1 MTIPAHD
8 WQHLLN
14 GTDTASQKGTE
25 TASDNVPQEA
35 VQESQHYLT
44 HLQTSQ
50 RSLYERAKHP
60 ITFSNPMLS
69 LGGEIP
75 LLYPN
80 TINVISAKTGKH
92 KTRFAEL
99 LCSVILKNPA
109 CNDAPL
115 NILARED
122 REFAVVY
129 VDTERNLKEQLPYSI
144 QNIRAKAGYS
154 RFCEV
159 DNFECISL
167 LEIDRPNR
175 FHALREFL
183 DFARKKFK
191 GRHLFV
197 VLDVVSDCCEN
208 FNDPRYTMPLVDA
221 LNSNINRFDVTFLC
235 VIHQNPS
242 LHDDKA
248 RGHLGTELENKASTI
263 ITLGMDADSDLIRI
277 ACKKQRTAKPF
288 EAFFAK
294 YSEEEHGLVLA
305 SDSDVQ
311 AAKATQMLVIDW
323 KAAFGSATELASEEL
338 KKCIVAMYGVS
349 KSTAARYISDAAR
362 LGEITKTTS
371 GKRAPYCITTAQA
384 TNQETETT
392 ALFSGWDEPEN
403 ALLFGND

>member
-1 MTIPAHD
+1 MNFPEYD
-8 WQHLLN
+8 WQNLLN
-14 GTDTASQKGTE
+14 GVHDGE
-25 TASDNVPQEA
+25 TATAQPETTPEEISN
-35 VQESQHYLT
+35 YLT
-44 HLQTSQ
+44 HLQTAQ

-69 LGGEIP
+69 LGGDIP

-92 KTRFAEL
+92 KTRLAEL
-99 LCSVILKNPA
+99 LCSVLLKHPT
-109 CNDAPL
+109 CNHALL
-115 NILARED
+115 NILAREE

-154 RFCEV
+154 RFDDI

-191 GRHLFV
+191 NKHLFV

-208 FNDPRYTMPLVDA
+208 FNDPRWTMPLVDA
-221 LNSNINRFDVTFLC
+221 LNFNINRFDVTFLC

-242 LHDDKA
+242 PHDDKA

-288 EAFFAK
+288 EAFYAK

-305 SDSDVQ
+305 DDSDVQ
-311 AAKATQMLVIDW
+311 ALKAAQMLVIDW
-323 KAAFGSATELASEEL
+323 KTTFGNATDELASEEL
-338 KKCIVAMYGVS
+338 KKRIVAIYGVS
-349 KSTAARYISDAAR
+349 KSTAARYIGDAAR
-362 LGEITKTTS
+362 RGEIAKTAS
-371 GKRAPYCITTAQA
+371 GKRAPYRINTASQTTQEP
-384 TNQETETT
+384 ETEPMFEE
-392 ALFSGWDEPEN
+392 LDEPKDD
-403 ALLFGND
+403 LLFGND